1 MGNPIKGREVQVHLL
16 QVWGIWISPHEMNGQ
31 VGEDDYSIA
40 FVTGGSVVA
49 EAGETLSAG

>member
-1 MGNPIKGREVQVHLL
+1 
-16 QVWGIWISPHEMNGQ
+16 MNGQ
-31 VGEDDYSIA
+31 VGEGDYSIA